1 MSETKKIIS
10 LRQDDKMLVQLTAGE
25 LRQLIRE
32 EVGNSQPK
40 AEADEEWVDA
50 KRAAAI
56 MGVSPDW
63 VFHNHKRLA
72 LPSKRVGNKMIRF
85 SVAGLREWMASEKA

>member
-1 MSETKKIIS
+1 MSESKKIIP
-10 LRQDDKMLVQLTAGE
+10 LRQDDKMLVQLTAAE

-32 EVGNSQPK
+32 EVGNAQPK
-40 AEADEEWVDA
+40 AKPEEEWVDA

-63 VFHNHKRLA
+63 VFHNHKRLK

-85 SVAGLREWMASEKA
+85 SASGLREWMASNKA